1 MSREGRR
8 RILKREELEGAQVD
22 VGGIAT
28 VREVVDDAPTAEAR
42 ARVESVDE
50 ETTSAEADRTR
61 GLVQAM
67 LSGFAR
73 QRRELLTELQPYVVR
88 IAVEVARRIVQREL
102 RTDPGLVNRTVRS
115 ALEQVAM
122 ASETRVRVHPLDAQV
137 LQSTIREIVQAPDEA
152 ASLQIVPDGSIE
164 RGGCVVES
172 DQGIVDARL
181 QTQFEEVQA
190 RLLDG
195 LSTHR
200 PRADDQSGGAR
211 S

>member
-1 MSREGRR
+1 MSGTGRR
-8 RILKREELEGAQVD
+8 RVLKREELERGPAAVTRMGGVPGDSQVEGAV
-22 VGGIAT
+22 
-28 VREVVDDAPTAEAR
+28 EA
-42 ARVESVDE
+42 ADGEAY
-50 ETTSAEADRTR
+50 SAEVERMR
-61 GLVQAM
+61 RLVQAI
-67 LSGFAR
+67 LGGFAR

-102 RTDPGLVNRTVRS
+102 RTDPGMVSRTVRS

-137 LQSTIREIVQAPDEA
+137 LQSTIRDIVQAPDEA
-152 ASLQIVPDGSIE
+152 AALQIVPDGSIE

-172 DQGIVDARL
+172 DRGIVDARL

-195 LSTHR
+195 LSSSR
-200 PRADDQSGGAR
+200 MSDRAQSRGDA
-211 S
+211 

>member
-1 MSREGRR
+1 MSAGRGR
-8 RILKREELEGAQVD
+8 RILKREELEREKTEIARI
-22 VGGIAT
+22 GGERVALDGPASAEIEAT
-28 VREVVDDAPTAEAR
+28 VEPTGEGPSSDEVER
-42 ARVESVDE
+42 MR
-50 ETTSAEADRTR
+50 R
-61 GLVQAM
+61 LVQAI

-102 RTDPGLVNRTVRS
+102 RTDPGMVSRTVRS
-115 ALEQVAM
+115 ALEQVAL

-137 LQSTIREIVQAPDEA
+137 LQSSIREIVQAPDEA
-152 ASLQIVPDGSIE
+152 ASLQIIPDGSIE

-172 DQGIVDARL
+172 DRGIVDARL

-195 LSTHR
+195 LST
-200 PRADDQSGGAR
+200 AR
-211 S
+211 SNDCEKPRSDAT